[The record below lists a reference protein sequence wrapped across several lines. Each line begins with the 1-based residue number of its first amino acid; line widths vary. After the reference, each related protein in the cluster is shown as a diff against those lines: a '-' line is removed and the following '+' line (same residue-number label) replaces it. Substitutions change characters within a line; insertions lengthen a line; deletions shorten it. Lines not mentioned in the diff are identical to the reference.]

1 MKKIKIEIKNRFT
14 GKALFSYES
23 ENNTTKETLLEA
35 IKAETN
41 LDGANLYGAN
51 LYGADLDGA
60 DLDGANLVGA
70 NLYGANLDGANLDGV
85 PLPMYCKWPVMIV
98 DDTKVKIG
106 CKVKT
111 IEEWDA
117 WFSGSETFS
126 TARDSEE
133 FKKITAMYQAARSYI
148 NIMTT

>member
-1 MKKIKIEIKNRFT
+1 
-14 GKALFSYES
+14 
-23 ENNTTKETLLEA
+23 
-35 IKAETN
+35 
-41 LDGANLYGAN
+41 
-51 LYGADLDGA
+51 
-60 DLDGANLVGA
+60 
-70 NLYGANLDGANLDGV
+70 
-85 PLPMYCKWPVMIV
+85 MIV